1 MWLKGD
7 HLQKYFFF
15 LQIIFFLF
23 FIYTVIELVKMS
35 SSSNLQYEEIPKK
48 YIDPL
53 APKDKGEGSRVN
65 GKDWKIKK
73 DAFRKD
79 FGSGFENKK
88 DSFKQRELKRLKKNN
103 TKQD

>member
-1 MWLKGD
+1 MLVVHSNKRIFEVYVAD
-7 HLQKYFFF
+7 DSKIYSCFKCRYQSLESISFVAKRRSSPKVLF
-15 LQIIFFLF
+15 LQINFFSV

-65 GKDWKIKK
+65 GKIGK
-73 DAFRKD
+73 
-79 FGSGFENKK
+79 
-88 DSFKQRELKRLKKNN
+88 
-103 TKQD
+103 